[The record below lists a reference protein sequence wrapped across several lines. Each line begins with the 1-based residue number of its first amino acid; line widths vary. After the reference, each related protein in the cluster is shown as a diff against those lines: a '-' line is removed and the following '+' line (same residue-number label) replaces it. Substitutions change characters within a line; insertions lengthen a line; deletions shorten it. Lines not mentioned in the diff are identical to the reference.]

1 MTTRHSWVDAEAAVL
16 GVKFRAAEIRGVHV
30 SRRSPRELDAA
41 KRAIAEHVR
50 SSNAAASEILAG
62 YRLLFERAGAT
73 GYLASPQALLEMA
86 LNKGLPEHNSVVD
99 AYNIVSLR
107 RLAVI
112 SAHDLDRVEGNPRI
126 EMTKGHEVFHP
137 LRADPITLPAGQW
150 AGVADNHI
158 LCQMNCKQSELSKV
172 TRDTTNLLVY
182 VQGNPNTSDDYV
194 EAALHEVCEEIVRIN
209 GGVTEYLPSLTP

>member
-1 MTTRHSWVDAEAAVL
+1 MTARHSWVDAEAAAV

-30 SRRSPRELDAA
+30 SRRSSRELDAA

-50 SSNAAASEILAG
+50 TSNAAASEILAG
-62 YRLLFERAGAT
+62 YRLLFERVGAT
-73 GYLASPQALLEMA
+73 GYLASPQALLELA
-86 LNKGLPEHNSVVD
+86 LSKGLPELNSVVD
-99 AYNIVSLR
+99 AYNVVSLR
-107 RLAVI
+107 RLVVV
-112 SAHDLDRVEGNPRI
+112 SAHDLDHVEGNPRI

-137 LRADPITLPAGQW
+137 LRADPFTLPAGQW

-172 TRDTTNLLVY
+172 TRDTTNLLLY
-182 VQGNPNTSDDYV
+182 VQGNPHTSDDYV
-194 EAALHEVCEEIVRIN
+194 EAALHEVCEEIVRFN